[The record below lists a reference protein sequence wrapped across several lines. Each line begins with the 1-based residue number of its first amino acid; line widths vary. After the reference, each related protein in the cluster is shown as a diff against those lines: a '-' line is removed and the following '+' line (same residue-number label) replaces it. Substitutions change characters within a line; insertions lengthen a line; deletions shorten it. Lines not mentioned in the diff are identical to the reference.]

1 MFWRRSTSV
10 DTIGPATEPVMSL
23 TTGIKGPDGGTRG
36 GTLVFAGT
44 PKDLLDADGSL
55 TGQYLRHDQPVGA

>member
-23 TTGIKGPDGGTRG
+23 TTGITGPDGGTRG

-44 PKDLLDADGSL
+44 PKDLLDADGS
-55 TGQYLRHDQPVGA
+55 